1 MKNTIKYIGILAVVL
16 VAVLIFNQSTRVNG
30 RTAFEVL
37 LSKIPILNNFVE
49 EDYNSKV
56 FSLKQLDMAE
66 LRTAYYSID
75 FLMSINRSGEQ
86 FVAIYPYVVEAGYE
100 LDKANQTIKDTTTT
114 IVFPDAKLTV
124 KMDNKRGISVIRSA
138 EIPHEYKTMLETSF
152 RNRAL
157 DLAFENGINE
167 DAQKNSD
174 KFFNGLFPDKKIV
187 INYTPATDKRTAEK
201 SNKTPVKFV
210 FRPDA
215 LKTVEVFTTR
225 HRKTQ
230 TDESKVYFNP
240 EDIFLKIK
248 SDKGVKFIV
257 SDENTDSYFKFLNT
271 KSEKE
276 VALYY
281 NFECTKSIEQLNLEV
296 AKKSKQYK
304 DIKDYYWIK
313 YYDPLNPK
321 WHKIRAELW
330 NVSDGYN
337 HIGFSVGSH
346 QYCFDI
352 KVGDFST
359 DDFTNVSSDL
369 FYLAMG
375 AKHSGTT
382 NTLYNQYL
390 QCYDEVVQ
398 NVRNDKRTLALS
410 GFENLCAIKAENN
423 DTALNYSEQNLK
435 AYIDLK
441 GKVSGFE
448 PIGHEPLDNLL
459 KAAQVF
465 SSNNPESLMTP
476 EFQKMFFMNF
486 SEMNID
492 SSDVYRILEIFYTL
506 PQTTEKAKKEY
517 YEMLRMSGYYSPVT
531 VENTTA
537 KEFCGYMFN
546 MFHKYDNNNQFV
558 EQQESRTENLK
569 IIAEKASADC
579 DKYSR
584 NAIKE
589 FLAKDSLL
597 NETNG
602 QVVLCLKPDTTLG
615 MYKKYP
621 VVIFEKGKITI
632 VPDCSPT
639 FGSANVYSTEYNNVK
654 TGVDDEKY
662 LIIVNNQKQI
672 VPKQLYDLT
681 KEIKDRDDNID
692 RYKEWI
698 NKLST
703 ALRHKINNYCNRPE
717 PML

>member
-1 MKNTIKYIGILAVVL
+1 MKNTIKYIGILAAVL
-16 VAVLIFNQSTRVNG
+16 VAVVIFNQSTRVNG

-37 LSKIPILNNFVE
+37 LSKIPIFNNFFE
-49 EDYNSKV
+49 EDYASNV

-66 LRTAYYSID
+66 LRTAYYSVD
-75 FLMSINRSGEQ
+75 FLMSINKSGEQ
-86 FVAIYPYVVEAGYE
+86 YVAIYPYVVEAGYDLTE
-100 LDKANQTIKDTTTT
+100 ARKKEIIKDTTTT
-114 IVFPDAKLTV
+114 IEFSNPQLSVKL
-124 KMDNKRGISVIRSA
+124 DNKRGITVIRGA
-138 EIPHEYKTMLETSF
+138 EIPHEYKTMLENAF

-157 DLAFENGINE
+157 DLASENGINE

-187 INYTPATDKRTAEK
+187 INYSQVTDSRTTEK

-210 FRPDA
+210 FRSDA
-215 LKTVEVFTTR
+215 LKTVDAFTTR

-240 EDIFLKIK
+240 EDMFLKIK
-248 SDKGVKFIV
+248 SDKGLGMLYRP
-257 SDENTDSYFKFLNT
+257 NA
-271 KSEKE
+271 EKE

-281 NFECTKSIEQLNLEV
+281 NLNCKKMIEQLNREV
-296 AKKSKQYK
+296 ADKSRKYK
-304 DIKDYYWIK
+304 DVNDYYWIK
-313 YYDPLNPK
+313 YYDPLSPK
-321 WHKIRAELW
+321 QNKIRAELW
-330 NVSDGYN
+330 NKSDGYN
-337 HIGFSVGSH
+337 HIGFSVGNH
-346 QYCFDI
+346 QYCFDM
-352 KVGDFST
+352 KVGDFSGYEY
-359 DDFTNVSSDL
+359 FNVASDL
-369 FYLAMG
+369 FYLAMS
-375 AKHSGTT
+375 AKNSGIT
-382 NTLYNQYL
+382 NALYNNYL
-390 QCYDEVVQ
+390 ECYDEVVQ

-410 GFENLCAIKAENN
+410 GFENLRAIKSDNN

-441 GKVSGFE
+441 GKIGGFE
-448 PIGHEPLDNLL
+448 AVGYEPLDNLL

-465 SSNNPESLMTP
+465 SSQNPESLMTP

-486 SEMNID
+486 REMNID

-506 PQTTEKAKKEY
+506 PQTTAKAKKDY
-517 YEMLRMSGYYSPVT
+517 CEMLRMSGYYSPAT

-537 KEFCGYMFN
+537 KEFCGYMYN
-546 MFHKYDNNNQFV
+546 MFHKYDNNNHFV
-558 EQQESRTENLK
+558 EQEESRTENLK
-569 IIAEKASADC
+569 IIVDKASADC

-589 FLAKDSLL
+589 FLAKDSLM
-597 NETNG
+597 NETIG

-621 VVIFEKGKITI
+621 LVIFEKRKISI

-639 FGSANVYSTEYNNVK
+639 FGSANVYSSEYKNVK

-662 LIIVNNQKQI
+662 LITVNNQKQI
-672 VPKQLYDLT
+672 VPKQLYDLI
-681 KEIKDRDDNID
+681 KEIKDRDDNVD
-692 RYKEWI
+692 RYKEWL
-698 NKLST
+698 NKISV